1 MRWRTIGTRRS
12 KLAVTGTTPN
22 LSSCHACSRR
32 SRRLSALVDLV
43 ARVPV
48 SVQIKLLAG
57 FLFGTAL
64 LLVVGLT
71 SAVLI
76 SRLNERAS
84 IYMTAG
90 QIRLKTGLVMEN
102 ESRFGPGIGL

>member
-1 MRWRTIGTRRS
+1 
-12 KLAVTGTTPN
+12 
-22 LSSCHACSRR
+22 
-32 SRRLSALVDLV
+32 
-43 ARVPV
+43 
-48 SVQIKLLAG
+48 LLAG

-64 LLVVGLT
+64 LLMVGLT

-90 QIRLKTGLVMEN
+90 QIRLETGLVMEN